1 MRRVR
6 QSTIAI
12 LLALL
17 ASVSPVLAQPS
28 GVVGPGGVW
37 DTVQTPVAAQ
47 NTTAATTLYSVVVPA
62 GFGTGP
68 RFTCNIIGRVITA
81 TNTTAGTL
89 AVAYGGQTLTL
100 ISAATIT
107 AVATTQRAFEFDLM
121 VGKSNAAGTIAD
133 VYGTATIG
141 SGTAAAAQVFQEVT
155 RGTQTLN
162 TVAQRTFTVTW
173 TWGAASGNT
182 AITADNVVCKVG

>member
-6 QSTIAI
+6 RSTFAI

-37 DTVQTPVAAQ
+37 DSVQVPVAAN
-47 NTTAATTLYSVVVPA
+47 NTVAATTLYSVVVPA
-62 GFGTGP
+62 GFGSGP
-68 RFTCNIIGRVITA
+68 RFSCNIKGRVITA
-81 TNTTAGTL
+81 ANNITGTL
-89 AVAYGGQTLTL
+89 AVAYGNQTLTL
-100 ISAATIT
+100 INGSIITASAAT
-107 AVATTQRAFEFDLM
+107 QEAFTFDLS
-121 VGKSNAAGTIAD
+121 VNKANAAGTVAD
-133 VYGTATIG
+133 VNGIAIIG
-141 SGTAAAAQVFQEVT
+141 SGTATAAQVFTEFT
-155 RGTQTLN
+155 IGTQTLN

-182 AITADNVVCKVG
+182 AITADNVSCKVG